1 MCSVLFGLHRRL
13 TVANVSQQVVSQCFS
28 SDVVHHLEA
37 IADRHGQS
45 RLLLHEKVIG
55 GPVISTQFHIIAH
68 QKLTDGV
75 SHAAPPPVLL
85 TPAMLILLVLVVR
98 LVLDLDTLLP
108 LASLCSTA
116 GHGCSVWIDMTPD
129 LPDGTL

>member
-1 MCSVLFGLHRRL
+1 
-13 TVANVSQQVVSQCFS
+13 
-28 SDVVHHLEA
+28 
-37 IADRHGQS
+37 
-45 RLLLHEKVIG
+45 
-55 GPVISTQFHIIAH
+55 
-68 QKLTDGV
+68 
-75 SHAAPPPVLL
+75 
-85 TPAMLILLVLVVR
+85 MLILLVLVVR